1 MFLLL
6 AVLAALANV
15 VGGLFATVLARGL
28 SIWVAFATGFLIA
41 MSVLD
46 MVPASLASAAI
57 WGPPGILAG
66 YLALHLLE
74 STTEPHHGMLSVD
87 VHEHAHLPR
96 ATVAAVI
103 GLGVHTFMAGS
114 AIVAGSTV
122 APELGLQIAAAI
134 ALHKL
139 PEGAAVVALMRLAGY
154 SRGQAL
160 LAAAAVGLTTVLGAV
175 AVGWNAAL
183 ATSVLP
189 LATGATLYVAATQ
202 LLPMLAHA
210 VNPRA
215 RLAFLGGAVLY
226 AGVSLLTHPVTVV
239 P

>member
-1 MFLLL
+1 MFFLL

-15 VGGLFATVLARGL
+15 VGGLFTTLLARGL
-28 SIWVAFATGFLIA
+28 SVWVAFATGFLLA
-41 MSVLD
+41 TAVLD
-46 MVPASLASAAI
+46 MTPASLASGAT
-57 WGPPGILAG
+57 WGPLGILVG

-74 STTEPHHGMLSVD
+74 STTEPHHGVLSVD
-87 VHEHAHLPR
+87 VHEHGHLPR

-103 GLGVHTFMAGS
+103 GLAVHTFMAGS

-122 APELGLQIAAAI
+122 APELGVQIAAAI

-139 PEGAAVVALMRLAGY
+139 PEGAAVVALMRVAGH
-154 SRGQAL
+154 SRSRAL

-183 ATSVLP
+183 ARSVLP
-189 LATGATLYVAATQ
+189 LATGATLYVAASQ

-215 RLAFLGGAVLY
+215 RMAL
-226 AGVSLLTHPVTVV
+226 SLIHI
-239 P
+239 